1 MLYLYDISYKGVH
14 MLSIRLP
21 EEMEARIKRLADS
34 TQRSKSFFVKEAL
47 TNYLDDMEDYYDV
60 LKRQNDPTRN
70 LISLEE
76 LENALDIHSTDR

>member
-1 MLYLYDISYKGVH
+1 MLYLYDISYKGVQ

-21 EEMEARIKRLADS
+21 EEMEARINRLAES

-70 LISLEE
+70 LISLKE
-76 LENALDIHSTDR
+76 LENALELHSTD

>member
-1 MLYLYDISYKGVH
+1 

-21 EEMEARIKRLADS
+21 EEMEARINRLAES

-76 LENALDIHSTDR
+76 LENALDLHSTD

>member
-1 MLYLYDISYKGVH
+1 MLYLYDITYKGVQ

-21 EEMEARIKRLADS
+21 EEMEARINRLAES

-70 LISLEE
+70 LINLEE
-76 LENALDIHSTDR
+76 LENALELHPTD

>member
-1 MLYLYDISYKGVH
+1 

-21 EEMEARIKRLADS
+21 EEMEARIKRLAES

-47 TNYLDDMEDYYDV
+47 ANYLDDMEDYYDV

-76 LENALDIHSTDR
+76 LENALDVHATDR

>member
-1 MLYLYDISYKGVH
+1 MLYLYDISYKGVQ

-21 EEMEARIKRLADS
+21 EEMETRINRLAES

-47 TNYLDDMEDYYDV
+47 ENYLDDMEDYYDV

-70 LISLEE
+70 LIMPQPIDSY
-76 LENALDIHSTDR
+76 S